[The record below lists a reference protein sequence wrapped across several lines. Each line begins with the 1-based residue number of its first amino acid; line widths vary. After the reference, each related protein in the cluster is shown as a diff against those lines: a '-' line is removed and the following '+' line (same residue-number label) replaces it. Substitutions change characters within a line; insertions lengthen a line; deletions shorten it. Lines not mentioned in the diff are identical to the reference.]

1 MVLLKTTTIEKK
13 KNQTIMGNFISLLR
27 GKYNG
32 MKGTAITFNP

>member
-13 KNQTIMGNFISLLR
+13 KQTIMGNFISLLR

-32 MKGTAITFNP
+32 MKGTAVTFNP

>member
-1 MVLLKTTTIEKK
+1 MVLLKTTTIGK

-32 MKGTAITFNP
+32 MKGTAVTFNP